1 MAAIGKKLGELNDI
15 IIALRKPDGCPWDRK
30 QTPQTFKSYLL
41 EESHELLEAI
51 DADDPGLVK
60 EELGDMLFQILFINL
75 LYEEKGLFTLQDV
88 ISTISDKMVRR
99 HPHVFGGEKV
109 QSEADQRLK
118 WNQIKA
124 REKKTRKK
132 AADLLFGVP
141 LSLPGLRRAQ
151 RVSERAAHNG
161 FEWQDLAPTEIN
173 SAGQLAYVG
182 GDKYVQFNAELR
194 FPLIEE
200 AGVIG
205 LVFFDTGEVYAQDE
219 PVEFGQLRKSAGFGF
234 RWFSPMGPIRLENA
248 YILDPKEGESS
259 GGKWEF
265 SMGGAF

>member
-161 FEWQDLAPTEIN
+161 FEWQDLEAALEKLTEE
-173 SAGQLAYVG
+173 V
-182 GDKYVQFNAELR
+182 AELKEAISSKNRDKISEELGDALFVLVNLGRLTELNSEDALHAATDKFIKRFSLLEQR
-194 FPLIEE
+194 FPF
-200 AGVIG
+200 
-205 LVFFDTGEVYAQDE
+205 LVQ
-219 PVEFGQLRKSAGFGF
+219 P
-234 RWFSPMGPIRLENA
+234 
-248 YILDPKEGESS
+248 
-259 GGKWEF
+259 
-265 SMGGAF
+265 